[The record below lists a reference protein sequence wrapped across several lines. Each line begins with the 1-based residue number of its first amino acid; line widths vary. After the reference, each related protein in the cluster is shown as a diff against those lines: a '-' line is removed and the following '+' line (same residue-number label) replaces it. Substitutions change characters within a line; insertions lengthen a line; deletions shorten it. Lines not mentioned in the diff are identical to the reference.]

1 MIISYY
7 VCKTD
12 YSHRKYFSI
21 IFLFCNAFLAEQT
34 QRFPWDISM
43 KNKYSH
49 ETQIYSWNIYMKHKY
64 FHENT
69 NISMR
74 HFHETKNL
82 SVKYNIICF
91 EAKIPNRE
99 NPRLYFIMWIQ
110 SHTLVKRVLI
120 HSSVNIH
127 LPAATIQI
135 SVIPRLA
142 VHINWQ
148 YHPDHCWQGWFCF
161 RALPMIKT
169 KSFFY
174 KCHENTYFVIRQVS
188 EASST
193 STKPIQKQSFSSG
206 SVIPTGSWRESYFT
220 TGKPN
225 SLVIPQQ
232 TGSNPLVI
240 LRCCS
245 VGYSTMHSFSK
256 LHRGWEWKSSL
267 THYPTT
273 TTNKYPLVRFRC
285 INVKMTREFG
295 WVGITRWQESYST
308 SPIPP
313 SYLVVWFVLFV
324 ITNATVAS
332 YVVQFS
338 WK

>member
-1 MIISYY
+1 
-7 VCKTD
+7 
-12 YSHRKYFSI
+12 
-21 IFLFCNAFLAEQT
+21 
-34 QRFPWDISM
+34 M
-43 KNKYSH
+43 K
-49 ETQIYSWNIYMKHKY
+49 
-64 FHENT
+64 
-69 NISMR
+69 
-74 HFHETKNL
+74 
-82 SVKYNIICF
+82 
-91 EAKIPNRE
+91 
-99 NPRLYFIMWIQ
+99 
-110 SHTLVKRVLI
+110 
-120 HSSVNIH
+120 
-127 LPAATIQI
+127 IQI
-135 SVIPRLA
+135 SLSARL
-142 VHINWQ
+142 VKH
-148 YHPDHCWQGWFCF
+148 
-161 RALPMIKT
+161 LPHQPNQFK
-169 KSFFY
+169 
-174 KCHENTYFVIRQVS
+174 
-188 EASST
+188 
-193 STKPIQKQSFSSG
+193 KQSFSSG

-295 WVGITRWQESYST
+295 WDGITRWQESYST

-313 SYLVVWFVLFV
+313 SYLVVWLGLFV
-324 ITNATVAS
+324 NTNATVILGRLVYLVCHQPSSPSYWLLGLSCLSSTKFTFIFGCLVCLVCYQPISPSYLVVLSISNRDGHISAGIFETMLAS
-332 YVVQFS
+332 YAVQFC

>member
-1 MIISYY
+1 MLQ
-7 VCKTD
+7 
-12 YSHRKYFSI
+12 KYLHLLI
-21 IFLFCNAFLAEQT
+21 PLIRLL
-34 QRFPWDISM
+34 M
-43 KNKYSH
+43 
-49 ETQIYSWNIYMKHKY
+49 
-64 FHENT
+64 
-69 NISMR
+69 
-74 HFHETKNL
+74 
-82 SVKYNIICF
+82 YNIG
-91 EAKIPNRE
+91 
-99 NPRLYFIMWIQ
+99 
-110 SHTLVKRVLI
+110 
-120 HSSVNIH
+120 SSCRQKLRN
-127 LPAATIQI
+127 
-135 SVIPRLA
+135 SV
-142 VHINWQ
+142 V
-148 YHPDHCWQGWFCF
+148 
-161 RALPMIKT
+161 
-169 KSFFY
+169 
-174 KCHENTYFVIRQVS
+174 

-245 VGYSTMHSFSK
+245 VGYSTMHSISK

-313 SYLVVWFVLFV
+313 SYLVVWLGLFVSPMPPSYLVAWFILFV
-324 ITNATVAS
+324 INQVHLHIGCLV
-332 YVVQFS
+332 YLDDKKVIPHHQFLRHI
-338 WK
+338 